1 MMLNRPLII
10 IGHTSLITDA
20 EDLALENL
28 VYLPAY
34 PAMRGKDRNKLT
46 QLLIDFSSLK

>member
-10 IGHTSLITDA
+10 IGHTSLIINA

-28 VYLPAY
+28 V

-46 QLLIDFSSLK
+46 QLLIDFSSVK